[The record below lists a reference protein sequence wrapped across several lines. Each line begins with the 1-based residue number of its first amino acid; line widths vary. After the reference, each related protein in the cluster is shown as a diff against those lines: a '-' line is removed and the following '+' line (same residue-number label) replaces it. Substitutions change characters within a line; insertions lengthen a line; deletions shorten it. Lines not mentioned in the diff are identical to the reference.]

1 MKKLSFLFGLFVIFG
16 LYIITQAQDF
26 VPGQIM
32 IDIKH
37 EYLPISHSSNAGG
50 TILIELP
57 SI

>member
-1 MKKLSFLFGLFVIFG
+1 MLVGIMLHAIVCV
-16 LYIITQAQDF
+16 TQAQDF